1 MWKFFQQYEPQPYD
15 FGYEVKDEHGSQY
28 RKEKSD
34 GQGRVEG
41 SYGFVDENGIY
52 REVYYV
58 ADKENGFRAEIKTNE
73 PGTKNE
79 DSADVKIYS
88 EAKNEEEYQGQ
99 GYDDSERIVNQGYDG
114 DNRVGNQGYDDSDYR
129 NVETVVVR
137 QHQREHGG
145 HA

>member
-1 MWKFFQQYEPQPYD
+1 MQSYEPKPYD
-15 FGYEVKDEHGSQY
+15 FGYEVKDEHGHQY

-41 SYGFVDENGIY
+41 SYGFIDENGIY

-73 PGTKNE
+73 PGTKTE
-79 DSADVKIYS
+79 DSADVKVYS
-88 EAKNEEEYQGQ
+88 EAKYQGGEGLDEYQG
-99 GYDDSERIVNQGYDG
+99 GEGDYNNNDYDNNEY
-114 DNRVGNQGYDDSDYR
+114 GNAES
-129 NVETVVVR
+129 VVMNKK
-137 QHQREHGG
+137 QREHGG